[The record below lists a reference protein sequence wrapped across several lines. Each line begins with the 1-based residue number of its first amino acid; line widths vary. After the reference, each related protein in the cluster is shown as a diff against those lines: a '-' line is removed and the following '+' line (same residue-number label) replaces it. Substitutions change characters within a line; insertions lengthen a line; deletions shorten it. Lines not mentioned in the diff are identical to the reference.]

1 MVKIIRRIMRISS
14 TIVRWVLLW
23 AFILVLVQYSTYPL
37 GLRWFAISSLLKDHH
52 FDYLG
57 WEVNAL
63 AAKTAETLW
72 GVHPYLDDTE
82 RAAWVRA
89 YFADVAAVQALD
101 AQIDAIYIDPA
112 VADPAN
118 VTAELRGQRDALR
131 ADLAARQGR
140 VEASLEG
147 QIAAV
152 LVEEGF
158 GVLGQLVPPIS
169 MRFTRAPNVLIVSPR
184 DAIKPEL
191 TMSVVPLST
200 DQKAAFEAAVD
211 AREDVSSLIIRIGGM
226 ALFPAMIEET
236 GSLTWAVQTFSHEWF
251 HHYMFL
257 YPLGLSYDSGEATR
271 INETAA
277 DIFGREIGAK
287 VLARYY
293 PETVRGTRFTPGVQT
308 PGYIVHRNPLKGFES
323 TFISPFSGLD
333 IFLAEGLNPLRIS
346 TTFQFDYNAEMHETR
361 VTVDALLAEGK
372 VEEAEAYMEQR
383 RVFFVENGYPLR
395 KLNQAYF
402 AFYGGYQGGAFPGA
416 GGEDPIGPA
425 VREIR
430 TLSPSLLDFALNL
443 RGVTDQT
450 GLTEALER
458 LRLDSVPDA

>member
-1 MVKIIRRIMRISS
+1 MVEIIRRIMRISS
-14 TIVRWVLLW
+14 TIVRWMLLW
-23 AFILVLVQYSTYPL
+23 AFILVFVQYSTYPL

-72 GVHPYLDDTE
+72 GVHPYLDDSE

-112 VADPAN
+112 VTDPAEA
-118 VTAELRGQRDALR
+118 TAELRGQRDALR
-131 ADLAARQGR
+131 ADLAARQGTA
-140 VEASLEG
+140 EASMEG

-200 DQKAAFEAAVD
+200 DQRAAFETAID
-211 AREDVSSLIIRIGGM
+211 TREDVSSLIIRIGGM

-236 GSLTWAVQTFSHEWF
+236 GNLTWAVQTFSHEWF

-293 PETVRGTRFTPGVQT
+293 PETVRATQETVISRDTSA
-308 PGYIVHRNPLKGFES
+308 S
-323 TFISPFSGLD
+323 TLD
-333 IFLAEGLNPLRIS
+333 DLTSWLLGANIWREGLMYQAPTEYRGLS
-346 TTFQFDYNAEMHETR
+346 TALQFDYNTEMHETR
-361 VTVDALLAEGK
+361 VTVDALLAEGN

-383 RVFFVENGYPLR
+383 RVFFVENGYALR

-402 AFYGGYQGGAFPGA
+402 AFYGGYQGGDFAGA
-416 GGEDPIGPA
+416 GGTDPIGPA

-430 TLSPSLLDFALNL
+430 ALSPSLLDFALNL
-443 RGVTDQT
+443 RGVTDQS
-450 GLTEALER
+450 GLIETLER
-458 LRLDSVPDA
+458 LRLDSAPDA